1 MTREELFNYCIE
13 NKKVGVG
20 FSRVDTRQDKYPAIF
35 EQAQQYDNPT
45 RCVKAVNA
53 IRNMRLDD
61 LIWTRLDGIYYLCKV
76 RELWRDLIPTDTDK
90 EYDIPNHVKVDWLK
104 VGTEDTVP
112 GKVISSFRSPAA
124 VQKVHDVDLLFKA
137 IWNEKS
143 GCDYFSLEEFNEGE
157 LWNALTSEMIEE
169 IVFIYLQCVHEYIV
183 YTSTVKKNTAKTEGV
198 LVRRDGAHRAFLQ
211 VKSGH
216 SSLNAKDY
224 ISLVENN
231 KMDIV
236 YLFAASGK
244 YYQNNYNQ
252 IKCLEK
258 EVLETF
264 IKDNIDLIP
273 LKTKYWIKAL
283 GLL

>member
-1 MTREELFNYCIE
+1 
-13 NKKVGVG
+13 
-20 FSRVDTRQDKYPAIF
+20 
-35 EQAQQYDNPT
+35 
-45 RCVKAVNA
+45 
-53 IRNMRLDD
+53 
-61 LIWTRLDGIYYLCKV
+61 
-76 RELWRDLIPTDTDK
+76 
-90 EYDIPNHVKVDWLK
+90 
-104 VGTEDTVP
+104 
-112 GKVISSFRSPAA
+112 
-124 VQKVHDVDLLFKA
+124 VHDFDLLSKA

-143 GCDYFSLEEFNEGE
+143 GCDYFSLEEFKEGD

-183 YTSTVKKNTAKTEGV
+183 YTSTVKKNTVKTEGV

-231 KMDIV
+231 KKDIV

-264 IKDNIDLIP
+264 IKENIDLIP
-273 LKTKYWIKAL
+273 LKTKYWIEAL